1 MNKTDLLGKAGIL
14 ISYSWLFFLAVY
26 FGKAASYFQA
36 IFFILGMLLGLAL
49 LDLDEN
55 YLYKHYSAESK
66 KLATR
71 SLLFIISL
79 IPLGLFLLT
88 STGSATGVGM
98 FLGIISG
105 LSLEF
110 YRMKNDLVGFQTRF
124 LYQLKREVTLE
135 EHKIFTIVFISL
147 SILYGFFIIFLG
159 R

>member
-14 ISYSWLFFLAVY
+14 LSYSLLFFLAVY
-26 FGKAASYFQA
+26 FGKAVSYLQVVFFA
-36 IFFILGMLLGLAL
+36 IGMLLGLAL
-49 LDLDEN
+49 LDIDEN

-71 SLLFIISL
+71 SLLFLISL
-79 IPLGLFLLT
+79 LPLGLFLLT

-110 YRMKNDLVGFQTRF
+110 YRMKNDLDGFQKRF
-124 LYQLKREVTLE
+124 LYQLKRNITFE
-135 EHKIFTIVFISL
+135 EHRTFTIVFICL